1 MDQPSVDIQ
10 LPGKIAVAFCGPY
23 VMIGRSNGA
32 SEGKCKTPRESERD
46 PQPLSMSALQ
56 ILWTFSIYLEAVA
69 ILPQL
74 VLLQRTQNIDNLTG
88 NYVFLLG

>member
-1 MDQPSVDIQ
+1 M
-10 LPGKIAVAFCGPY
+10 F
-23 VMIGRSNGA
+23 
-32 SEGKCKTPRESERD
+32 SE
-46 PQPLSMSALQ
+46 SMGCCCAQ

-88 NYVFLLG
+88 NYVFLLGCARAHPAPCVAALACHITSCKPQAARHMCCLVF

>member
-1 MDQPSVDIQ
+1 MVLASACIVLCIMTIA
-10 LPGKIAVAFCGPY
+10 PGRRVRLWAAKHAG
-23 VMIGRSNGA
+23 
-32 SEGKCKTPRESERD
+32 SEG
-46 PQPLSMSALQ
+46 LSDCCAQ

-88 NYVFLLG
+88 NYVFMLGCVPH